1 MSKLRFIL
9 WLLIAWPLP
18 ALIAGAMGW
27 SSVWGSGSALGD
39 YLIPIPVA
47 GGALH
52 VPSFLVCGAILLN
65 MAKVSALAAGHMRAF
80 LLGVALAGVL
90 LLLKVDAIWLAY
102 KTQSSLPIGIWQ
114 SNPLGL
120 FFLSDALVATIL
132 TLGATRGGM
141 RLNVVSL
148 ILVVLPA
155 GLSILSSIQYSSAGK
170 DFLPGSGRQGL
181 ARGDEVN
188 MVFTSLD
195 MNKSD
200 FQRRAE
206 EWVGPRHPRF
216 LLDNDDSA
224 YMFTR
229 DLDAARRF
237 DTSKVVKT
245 LCLYED
251 GTPATWISGAASDE
265 CFESHVSFS
274 DRFHSAYAA
283 RPAAEPV
290 DLKDYMSRKDI
301 CVGVKT
307 IGPTGD
313 TGGIELSGMRI
324 CNQLQELRKS
334 LQKKY
339 PEVAA
344 LRD

>member
-9 WLLIAWPLP
+9 WFLIAWPLP

-27 SSVWGSGSALGD
+27 AGVWGSGSALGD
-39 YLIPIPVA
+39 YLFPIPVA
-47 GGALH
+47 GGVLH
-52 VPSFLVCGAILLN
+52 VPSFLVCSAIVWN
-65 MAKVSALAAGHMRAF
+65 MPKVSALAVGHMRAF

-90 LLLKVDAIWLAY
+90 LLLKVDAIWLSY
-102 KTQSSLPIGIWQ
+102 KTQSSFPIGIWQ

-120 FFLSDALVATIL
+120 FFLSDALVATLL
-132 TLGATRGGM
+132 TLGATRDGM
-141 RLNVVSL
+141 RLTVVSL
-148 ILVVLPA
+148 MLVVLPA
-155 GLSILSSIQYSSAGK
+155 GLPMLASMQYSSAGK
-170 DFLPGSGRQGL
+170 DFLPGARRQGL
-181 ARGDEVN
+181 ARSDEVN

-195 MNKSD
+195 INNLE
-200 FQRRAE
+200 FLRRAE
-206 EWVGPRHPRF
+206 EWVGPSHPRF
-216 LLDNDDSA
+216 SSGSDDAA

-229 DLDAARRF
+229 NLDAARNF

-251 GTPATWISGAASDE
+251 GTPATWISGAASDD

-274 DRFHSAYAA
+274 DRFQSAYAA
-283 RPAAEPV
+283 RPAVEPV

-307 IGPTGD
+307 IGPSGD

-324 CNQLQELRKS
+324 CNQLQELRES
-334 LQKKY
+334 LLKKY

>member
-1 MSKLRFIL
+1 MSKLRFIA
-9 WLLIAWPLP
+9 WLVLAWPLP
-18 ALIAGAMGW
+18 AVIAGAMGW
-27 SSVWGSGSALGD
+27 SSVWGSSSALVD

-52 VPSFLVCGAILLN
+52 VPSFLVCGAILWHMPN
-65 MAKVSALAAGHMRAF
+65 VSAIAVGHMRAF

-90 LLLKVDAIWLAY
+90 LLLKTDVIWLAY
-102 KTQSSLPIGIWQ
+102 KTQSSLPRELWQ

-120 FFLSDALVATIL
+120 FFLSDALVATLL
-132 TLGATRGGM
+132 TLGATRDGM

-148 ILVVLPA
+148 MLAVMPVGLPMTI
-155 GLSILSSIQYSSAGK
+155 SMQYSSAGK
-170 DFLPGSGRQGL
+170 DFLPGAGRQGL
-181 ARGDEVN
+181 ARTDEVN

-195 MNKSD
+195 MNKPE
-200 FQRRAE
+200 FLRRAE

-216 LLDNDDSA
+216 LSNSDDAA

-229 DLDAARRF
+229 DLDAARKF

-251 GTPATWISGAASDE
+251 GTPPAWISGAASND
-265 CFESHVSFS
+265 CFESHISFS
-274 DRFHSAYAA
+274 DRFDSAYTS
-283 RPAAEPV
+283 RPASEPL
-290 DLKDYMSRKDI
+290 DLKEYMARKDI

-307 IGPTGD
+307 IGPSGD

-324 CNQLQELRKS
+324 CNGLLELRQS
-334 LQKKY
+334 LRKKY
-339 PEVAA
+339 PEVAV

>member
-1 MSKLRFIL
+1 MSNLRFLI
-9 WLLIAWPLP
+9 WFLIAWPLP

-27 SSVWGSGSALGD
+27 TGVWGSGSALAD

-47 GGALH
+47 GGVLH
-52 VPSFLVCGAILLN
+52 VPSFLVCSAIVWN
-65 MAKVSALAAGHMRAF
+65 MPKVSTLAAGHMRAF
-80 LLGVALAGVL
+80 LLGVALAGVS

-102 KTQSSLPIGIWQ
+102 KTQSSIPGDIWQ

-120 FFLSDALVATIL
+120 FLLSDALVCTML
-132 TLGATRGGM
+132 TWGATREGM
-141 RLNVVSL
+141 RFNVVSL
-148 ILVVLPA
+148 LLVVLPVSLPTLVA
-155 GLSILSSIQYSSAGK
+155 MQYSSADK
-170 DFLPGSGRQGL
+170 DFLPGSGRPGL
-181 ARGDEVN
+181 AHFDDVS

-195 MNKSD
+195 MNTSE
-200 FQRRAE
+200 FPNRAE
-206 EWVGPRHPRF
+206 QWVGPRHPRF
-216 LLDNDDSA
+216 LSGIDDAA

-229 DLDAARRF
+229 DLDAARNF

-251 GTPATWISGAASDE
+251 GTPPAWISGAASNE
-265 CFESHVSFS
+265 CFERHVSFG
-274 DRFHSAYAA
+274 DKFDSAYAS
-283 RPAAEPV
+283 RPVAEPL
-290 DLKDYMSRKDI
+290 DLKEYMARKDI

-307 IGPTGD
+307 IGRSGD

-324 CNQLQELRKS
+324 CNGLPEMRAS
-334 LQKKY
+334 LQMKY